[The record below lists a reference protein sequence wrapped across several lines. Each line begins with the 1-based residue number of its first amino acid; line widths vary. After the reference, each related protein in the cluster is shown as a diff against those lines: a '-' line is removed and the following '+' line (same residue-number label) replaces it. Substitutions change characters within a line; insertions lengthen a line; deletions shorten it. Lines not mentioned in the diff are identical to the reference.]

1 MKKIILIVL
10 VVFLLV
16 GCEDKGESNN
26 VSNNINK
33 SAIKSIDCNTAK
45 DYSARANHFL
55 IDVRTKEEFDSYH
68 MENAIN
74 IPLDNI
80 NKILEDVNIKKSSII
95 IVYCKSGVRSSSA
108 AEKLISLG
116 YKNVYDLGSVTK
128 CN

>member
-1 MKKIILIVL
+1 MKKILLIVL
-10 VVFLLV
+10 VAFILI
-16 GCEDKGESNN
+16 GCEDKGKSSN
-26 VSNNINK
+26 VSSNLNNT
-33 SAIKSIDCNTAK
+33 AIKSIDCNTAK
-45 DYSARANHFL
+45 DYSTRANHFL
-55 IDVRTKEEFDSYH
+55 IDVRTKEEYDSYH

-80 NKILEDVNIKKSSII
+80 NKILEDINIKKSSVI

-108 AEKLISLG
+108 AEKLVSLG